1 MPHAPRLVPL
11 KRLLIAQ
18 TLCAALVA
26 CSPGESPELPVE
38 GGAQGGAAAQGDAQK
53 PTGER
58 AEDKAGV
65 APAAA
70 LPEGAL
76 DVKGALKAED
86 VASAFGVPNAFEEVA
101 LQGIPPS
108 SSYGSARL
116 LPVGAK
122 HYGVALQVW
131 RESDQGAAAARIER
145 FARQQPG
152 ARRVTG
158 LGAKAIRAQ
167 RRRVLH
173 LSWLT
178 PDRAEVATLTCDERF
193 CTPRALLSL
202 AQRVDVRLDSL
213 PREAPLG
220 APPQ

>member
-1 MPHAPRLVPL
+1 MPHAPHLA
-11 KRLLIAQ
+11 LINTSIIAVA
-18 TLCAALVA
+18 LCAVLAG
-26 CSPGESPELPVE
+26 CSPGDSPDAPVE
-38 GGAQGGAAAQGDAQK
+38 GSPGEPVEGQTASPK
-53 PTGER
+53 PIGER

-65 APAAA
+65 APAPDV
-70 LPEGAL
+70 PEGAL
-76 DVKGALKAED
+76 NIQGALVAQD

-101 LQGIPPS
+101 LQGISPS
-108 SSYGSARL
+108 ASYGSARL
-116 LPVGAK
+116 LPVGAR

-131 RESDQGAAAARIER
+131 REGDQGAAAARIER

-158 LGAKAIRAQ
+158 LGTKAIRAQ

-202 AQRVDVRLDSL
+202 AQRIDVRLASL
-213 PREAPLG
+213 PDTATP
-220 APPQ
+220 